1 MAFTDLID
9 RTAADSLI
17 PEPVANEIIQG
28 VTQASAVLNTFR
40 RVTMSSK
47 TVKQPV
53 LSALPNAYWL
63 SSDTGLKQTTEMAWG
78 DQTLTAEELAVIV
91 AVPDAV
97 VSDSAYDIWAEVR
110 PKLIEAFGAKI
121 DQAALFGVDAPT
133 SWGDGITELAVLAG
147 NSVVEGTGVDFA
159 DDISLT
165 LEEVENDGYDVNV
178 VYARRKVRA
187 RLRRLRDQNDQP
199 IYQNFQQGSPDSL
212 YGNDLLYVRNGSWVN
227 NYEVIVGDRNMAI
240 LGVRQD
246 ITFKMFDSG
255 VISDDSGN
263 VVLNLMQQDA
273 VAMRAVMRVAFAVAQ
288 PVSRENDTGSFPFAV
303 LINAGS

>member
-1 MAFTDLID
+1 
-9 RTAADSLI
+9 
-17 PEPVANEIIQG
+17 
-28 VTQASAVLNTFR
+28 
-40 RVTMSSK
+40 
-47 TVKQPV
+47 
-53 LSALPNAYWL
+53 
-63 SSDTGLKQTTEMAWG
+63 
-78 DQTLTAEELAVIV
+78 
-91 AVPDAV
+91 
-97 VSDSAYDIWAEVR
+97 
-110 PKLIEAFGAKI
+110 
-121 DQAALFGVDAPT
+121 
-133 SWGDGITELAVLAG
+133 
-147 NSVVEGTGVDFA
+147 
-159 DDISLT
+159 
-165 LEEVENDGYDVNV
+165 V